1 MKEIAIGIAKNLNFL
16 NENEK
21 DLYDWNKELLND
33 IVKLHYEWPKEN
45 ESENDIYCF
54 TIREIETTI
63 EALKEK
69 NNIYDILKT
78 V

>member
-1 MKEIAIGIAKNLNFL
+1 MKEIAIGIAKNLNYL

-21 DLYDWNKELLND
+21 DLYDRNKELLND
-33 IVKLHYEWPKEN
+33 IVELHYEWSKEN
-45 ESENDIYCF
+45 ESENDIHCF